1 MFAFPVMGRPLDALT
16 GFRFVAAAHV
26 LVLHESV
33 DALPDAGPWLNTMLL
48 RTAAVSFFF
57 VLSGFVLVQAYGD
70 VEWRSRGAW
79 RFAVGRL
86 ARLYPLYLLGL
97 LAYAPFLAF
106 DTLATVDA
114 ATGAVVAVDAA
125 PDVGRLVGITVT
137 HLLLVQAWFPQWA
150 CTWNC
155 PGWSVSATA
164 FFAALFPLLCLA
176 LRGRR
181 RRTLWLV
188 LAGAFALSQ
197 LGAWA
202 YVHHTGMGEVARE
215 VFHKNP
221 LVRSPEFVLGVA
233 AGFLWRRGALRH
245 PLLGHRAAL
254 PLLGLAVVGLF
265 TLLPEPWSPHLH
277 NGLLAPLF
285 VLVLAASIACRGRLG
300 RLLHHPR
307 TQALGQASFA
317 IYLLHIPFAR
327 LLAFL
332 LWLPT
337 GVYPRWSLTFL
348 LLDALLITL
357 LAGPV
362 HRRVEEPLRRWL
374 RARLSPATP
383 LKRTPQLAPA

>member
-1 MFAFPVMGRPLDALT
+1 MGFPDMTRPLDALT

-33 DALPDAGPWLNTMLL
+33 DVLPDAGPWLNTMLL

-70 VEWRSRGAW
+70 LDWRSRGAW
-79 RFAVGRL
+79 RFAASRL
-86 ARLYPLYLLGL
+86 ARLYPLYLLAM
-97 LAYAPFLAF
+97 LAYAPFWLF
-106 DTLATVDA
+106 DTYA
-114 ATGAVVAVDAA
+114 AMAPGEAWDWARTTGVV
-125 PDVGRLVGITVT
+125 TT

-150 CTWNC
+150 CTLNC

-164 FFAALFPLLCLA
+164 FFAAVFPLLCLA
-176 LRGRR
+176 LRRR
-181 RRTLWLV
+181 GRRTLWLV
-188 LAGAFALSQ
+188 LLGAFALSQ

-202 YVHHTGMGEVARE
+202 YVHHTDMGLLART

-233 AGFLWRRGALRH
+233 AGFLWRRGDLRH
-245 PLLGHRAAL
+245 PLLRHRAAL
-254 PLLGLAVVGLF
+254 PVAALAVAGPFL
-265 TLLPEPWSPHLH
+265 LLPEPWSPYLH
-277 NGLLAPLF
+277 NGLLAPPF
-285 VLVLAASIACRGRLG
+285 VLLLATSVVRGGRLG
-300 RLLHHPR
+300 RILHHPR
-307 TQALGQASFA
+307 TQALGRASFA
-317 IYLLHIPFAR
+317 VYLLHIPFAR

-348 LLDALLITL
+348 LLDLVLVTL
-357 LAGPV
+357 LALPV

-374 RARLSPATP
+374 RSRLSPATP
-383 LKRTPQLAPA
+383 LKRTPPVAPA

>member
-1 MFAFPVMGRPLDALT
+1 MGRPLDALT

-33 DALPDAGPWLNTMLL
+33 DVLPDAGPWLNTMLL

-57 VLSGFVLVQAYGD
+57 VLSGFILVQAYGD
-70 VEWRSRGAW
+70 VDWRSRGAW
-79 RFAVGRL
+79 RFAAGRF
-86 ARLYPLYLLGL
+86 ARLYPLYLLAM
-97 LAYAPFLAF
+97 LAYAPFWLF
-106 DTLATVDA
+106 DMSTTVDA
-114 ATGAVVAVDAA
+114 AGAVAVVDAA
-125 PDVGRLVGITVT
+125 PDVGRILGILAT

-150 CTWNC
+150 CTLNC

-176 LRGRR
+176 LRHRR
-181 RRTLWLV
+181 RRTLWAV
-188 LAGAFALSQ
+188 LAGAFVLSQ

-202 YVHHTGMGEVARE
+202 YVHHTDMDEVARA
-215 VFHKNP
+215 VFWKNP
-221 LVRSPEFVLGVA
+221 LVRSPEFALGVA
-233 AGFLWRRGALRH
+233 AGFLWRRGALQGHWLR
-245 PLLGHRAAL
+245 HRATL
-254 PLLGLAVVGLF
+254 PLLGLLAVGLF
-265 TLLPEPWSPHLH
+265 LLLPAPWSPYLH

-285 VLVLAASIACRGRLG
+285 VLLIAASVVRRGRLG

-307 TQALGQASFA
+307 TQALGRASFA
-317 IYLLHIPFAR
+317 VYLLHVPFAR

-348 LLDALLITL
+348 LLDLVLVTL

-374 RARLSPATP
+374 RDRLSPATP
-383 LKRTPQLAPA
+383 LKRTPQVAPA